1 MTTETLNCSQALRAT
16 GQLLEALN
24 IQSFTLRVDDND
36 FLIRERVPRRNR
48 EIKVRES
55 LASAWKIIHARETGF
70 KISFHKTGVLQ
81 FRVTRE
87 DVAVVEREGQTR
99 RQNSSKAPE
108 TGAPS
113 QILRAIGGYVDQKKG
128 QLLEVS
134 KYDQNV
140 YFEYE
145 LPSREIFIE
154 QFTVSSLYDYWVKMY
169 LKRTGRGAAKS

>member
-1 MTTETLNCSQALRAT
+1 MATETLNCSQTLRAT

-24 IQSFTLRVDDND
+24 IESFTLRVDDND
-36 FLIRERVPRRNR
+36 FLIRERVPRRDR

-55 LASAWKIIHARETGF
+55 LASAWKIIQARDAGF
-70 KISFHKTGVLQ
+70 MKSFHSTGVLQ
-81 FRVTRE
+81 FRIKQE
-87 DVAVVEREGQTR
+87 DIARLEREGQTR

-113 QILRAIGGYVDQKKG
+113 QILRAIGGYVDQKDG
-128 QLLEVS
+128 RLLEVS

-145 LPSREIFIE
+145 LSSRETFME

-169 LKRTGRGAAKS
+169 LKRSGRG